1 MPLYDYICNHC
12 DNSFSELRRTTEID
26 SPINCPECGKMETS
40 RLLSCFSVG
49 VNRLSKVSERRS
61 ANSQFRWAV

>member
-26 SPINCPECGKMETS
+26 SPINCLECGKIESS

-49 VNRLSKVSERRS
+49 GNRFSRVSERRFG
-61 ANSQFRWAV
+61 NSQFR